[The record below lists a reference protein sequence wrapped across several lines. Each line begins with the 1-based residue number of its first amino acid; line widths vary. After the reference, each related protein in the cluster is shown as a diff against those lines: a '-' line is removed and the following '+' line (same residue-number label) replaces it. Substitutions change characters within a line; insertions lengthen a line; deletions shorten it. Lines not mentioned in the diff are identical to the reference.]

1 MRAWVRNI
9 GIGII
14 AILLAGFCTSAM
26 PLLDLLLHHGGKKSA
41 ALRVVASVSLK
52 SMETRRPDTKPERA
66 LRKPARARPLQT
78 TLRSGPRYAMDLGVA
93 GTGGALA
100 PVDIVNRKSGGS
112 GRSTG
117 EDQGVDER
125 PAPAY
130 PPPFRMP
137 AEVKSRELDGY
148 LMLSFCVDVSGRP
161 YDIRVS
167 EEKPSGLGMAAA
179 GREALSQTRFSPA
192 RKDGMAVPFCGLEQ
206 PFEIRF
212 SN

>member
-9 GIGII
+9 AIGIA
-14 AILLAGFCTSAM
+14 AILLAGFCTAAM
-26 PLLDLLLHHGGKKSA
+26 PLLDHLLNPRGKKSS

-52 SMETRRPDTKPERA
+52 SMETRRPEAKPERA
-66 LRKPARARPLQT
+66 LRKPARTRPLQT
-78 TLRSGPRYAMDLGVA
+78 TLRSGPRFAMDLGVA

-125 PAPAY
+125 PAPTS

-137 AEVKSRELDGY
+137 VEVKSRELDAY

-179 GREALSQTRFSPA
+179 GREALAQTRFTPA